1 MVGWATHGMAVL
13 LIATAIVFALRRDSA
28 ANRHLAWSTQRQA
41 TVIRSRARS
50 RAEKDRLLLALP
62 SYCLQLVSVLS
73 DNLIRRGTSFA
84 LTFFALATALGI
96 AVPIATLYGAEDK
109 PTAERV
115 DRPTDMQPQDESAQS
130 LFQQWQASARTD
142 GKIPGAL
149 IGLLAR
155 QVDNFLQQYPQDKN
169 SAKLAA
175 LRPRLD
181 ASHDWE
187 PSDVI
192 SLLDD
197 ITALSTAPVGWLD
210 LPSRFESA
218 HNLQPG
224 TPLPNHLVDVA
235 WGPPASNG
243 LRAAWLLEPFAE
255 TYPVGTVVKSR
266 VLFHNSGNVP
276 IVFNTET
283 WHQYDPHTARNA
295 KGDPLEV
302 SVTRYTGVTLSATY
316 RLAPNEYCEVLG
328 HGLGIGERDY
338 REEFSTGSLGA
349 IIKAQA
355 GDEVRLTHE
364 IDATSGGW
372 TRTDDP
378 KDPVELWNK
387 QVRERVE
394 REAPLPESAAD
405 REQLIRRVT
414 LDVFGEPPT
423 ADEIAEFLNDR
434 SPDALAKLTVR
445 LQAKPRIEPWSGR
458 LPTGETKFRVLA
470 ADPNA
475 AEKPRTANSPGRYVL
490 GDNIHLLVRQTSVGE
505 RRTNHAVIAFLSSDP
520 KVASPYPSHEIPLP
534 DGIASYA
541 LAWERGTGELW
552 VVQKDLHRK
561 YDFSNP
567 NEVKETRFESG
578 DIKTLPA
585 LFRDSVKALFTIPDS
600 PVQQ

>member
-1 MVGWATHGMAVL
+1 MPSTLFVPSGIADAIGSLLVGWAIQGMAVL
-13 LIATAIVFALRRDSA
+13 LVATAIVFALRRDSA
-28 ANRHLAWSTQRQA
+28 ANRHLVWSTQRQA
-41 TVIRSRARS
+41 TVIRSYARS
-50 RAEKDRLLLALP
+50 RAEKDR
-62 SYCLQLVSVLS
+62 
-73 DNLIRRGTSFA
+73 LIRRGTSFA

-96 AVPIATLYGAEDK
+96 AVPFATLYGAEDK
-109 PTAERV
+109 PTAERAV
-115 DRPTDMQPQDESAQS
+115 RPTEVQPQHESAQS

-142 GKIPGAL
+142 GRIPGAL
-149 IGLLAR
+149 IGQLAS
-155 QVDNFLQQYPQDKN
+155 QIDNFLRQYPQDQN
-169 SAKLAA
+169 SPKLAA

-192 SLLDD
+192 SILDD

-224 TPLPNHLVDVA
+224 TPLPNHLADVA
-235 WGPPASNG
+235 WGPPAPNG
-243 LRAAWLLEPFAE
+243 LRAAWLLEPLAE

-266 VLFHNSGNVP
+266 VLFHNSGKVP
-276 IVFNTET
+276 IVFTTET
-283 WHQYDPHTARNA
+283 WHQFDPHAARNA
-295 KGDPLEV
+295 KGDALEV
-302 SVTRYTGVTLSATY
+302 SVTRYTGVTLSAIY

-338 REEFSTGSLGA
+338 REEFSTGSIGA
-349 IIKAQA
+349 IIKAQE

-364 IDATSGGW
+364 IAATSNGW

-378 KDPVELWNK
+378 KDPVELWKK

-423 ADEIAEFLNDR
+423 ADEVMEFLKDR

-445 LQAKPRIEPWSGR
+445 LQAKPRVESWSGR
-458 LPTGETKFRVLA
+458 LPTGETKFRVIA

-475 AEKPRTANSPGRYVL
+475 ATKPHTADSPGRYVL
-490 GDNIHLLVRQTSVGE
+490 GENIHLLVRQTSAGE
-505 RRTNHAVIAFLSSDP
+505 RRTNHAEIAFLSSDP

-534 DGIASYA
+534 DGIATYA
-541 LAWERGTGELW
+541 IAWERGTGELW
-552 VVQKDLHRK
+552 VVQKGLFRQ

-567 NEVKETRFESG
+567 NDVKETRFES
-578 DIKTLPA
+578 DDMNTLPA
-585 LFRDSVKALFTIPDS
+585 RFRALVK
-600 PVQQ
+600 